1 MEDTAVLQT
10 IENNREIIWDSDSEF
25 LFEYQKAMLL
35 ALKEL
40 GTLDEMQYRYAEAA
54 LKEQRRKL
62 GCKKQL
68 T

>member
-1 MEDTAVLQT
+1 MKDRAVLQT
-10 IENNREIIWDSDSEF
+10 IVNNRAIVRDLDAEF
-25 LFEYQKAMLL
+25 LFEYQKAVLL

-40 GTLDEMQYRYAEAA
+40 GTFNEIQYRYAEAA
-54 LKEQRRKL
+54 LKEQQRKL